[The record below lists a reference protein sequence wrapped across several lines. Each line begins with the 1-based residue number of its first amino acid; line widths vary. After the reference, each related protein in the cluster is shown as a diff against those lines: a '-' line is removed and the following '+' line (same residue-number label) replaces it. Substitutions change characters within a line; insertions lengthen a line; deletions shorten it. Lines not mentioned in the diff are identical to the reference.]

1 AFQAVG
7 SSRAATATR
16 RPLRRYLAQF
26 SASSPQAV
34 TLKKS
39 AVGAS
44 SLSGL
49 LALRTARPRVSTD
62 LSPALVETV
71 RSSGSRVSL
80 PISPAVLVGDEYA
93 ISCLLVFGGAVDES
107 RSGRRPPRGAEPAGR
122 GKPPCGVAAQGGAGH
137 TRVRRQDA
145 NHHRHIGETERMPS
159 PNNTG
164 RARSSGDV

>member
-16 RPLRRYLAQF
+16 RPLRRYFAQF
-26 SASSPQAV
+26 SASAPQTV
-34 TLKKS
+34 TSKKS

-49 LALRTARPRVSTD
+49 LALRTARPSVSTD

-71 RSSGSRVSL
+71 RSSRSRVSL

-93 ISCLLVFGGAVDES
+93 ISCLLVFGGGAVDES

-122 GKPPCGVAAQGGAGH
+122 GEPPCGVAAQGGAGH
-137 TRVRRQDA
+137 T
-145 NHHRHIGETERMPS
+145 
-159 PNNTG
+159 
-164 RARSSGDV
+164 